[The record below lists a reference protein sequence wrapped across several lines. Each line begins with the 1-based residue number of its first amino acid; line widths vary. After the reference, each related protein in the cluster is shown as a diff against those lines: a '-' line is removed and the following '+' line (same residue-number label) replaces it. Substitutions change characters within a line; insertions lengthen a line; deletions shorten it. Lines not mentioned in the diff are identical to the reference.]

1 MSISIDPH
9 SGFCFGVTRAIQAAE
24 SELQNGALC
33 CLGDI
38 VHNGQEV
45 KRLELMGLATID
57 NDDLRTLPRGSR
69 VLLRAHGEPPST
81 YWIAQQR
88 GITIID
94 ATCPVVKKLQDRI
107 RACYEQHKNDEAL
120 PPQIVI
126 YGKPGHAEVIGLQG
140 QTNNT
145 AVVIESV
152 DQLDR
157 LDFTRPIYLF
167 SQTTKSVEGFKELVA
182 SIKEK
187 LSISPQDG
195 LGHTWERSVSATVC
209 QAKPV
214 FEYHDTI
221 CRNVANRVEQLQA
234 FARANDLVI
243 FVGGT
248 KSSNARV
255 LFNKCLEANPNTIFI
270 SSPDEINSLTAQRSF
285 SAAVCQCNGLS
296 GEAGLITTNPDT
308 KVGICG
314 ATSTPLWLMEAVSER
329 LSAS

>member
-1 MSISIDPH
+1 MSIDIDIDIDIN

-24 SELQNGALC
+24 SELQKGALC

-45 KRLELMGLATID
+45 KRLELLGLQTID
-57 NDDLRTLPRGSR
+57 YDDLRTLPAHSR

-88 GITIID
+88 GIEIID

-107 RACYEQHKNDEAL
+107 RACYEKHRNDEAL
-120 PPQIVI
+120 PPQIII
-126 YGKPGHAEVIGLQG
+126 YGQPGHAEVIGLQG

-145 AVVIESV
+145 AIVIESI

-157 LDFTRPIYLF
+157 IDFTRPIYLF
-167 SQTTKSVEGFKELVA
+167 SQTTKSVEGFQALVDA
-182 SIKEK
+182 IK
-187 LSISPQDG
+187 SAISNQQ
-195 LGHTWERSVSATVC
+195 SAIV
-209 QAKPV
+209 PEV
-214 FEYHDTI
+214 HDTI
-221 CRNVANRVEQLQA
+221 CRNVANRVAQLQD

-243 FVGGT
+243 FVGGA

-255 LFNKCLEANPNTIFI
+255 LYKNCVEVNPNTIFI
-270 SSPDEINSLTAQRSF
+270 SSPDEVEKVLSTFHTA
-285 SAAVCQCNGLS
+285 SADRKNFKLS
-296 GEAGLITTNPDT
+296 TL

-314 ATSTPLWLMEAVSER
+314 ATSTPRWLMKQVR
-329 LSAS
+329 DKLTNL

>member
-1 MSISIDPH
+1 MKVSIDEH

-24 SELQNGALC
+24 SELGNGSLY

-45 KRLELMGLATID
+45 ARLEMKGLATID
-57 NDDLRTLPRGSR
+57 YDDLRTLPAHSR

-88 GITIID
+88 GIEIID

-107 RACYEQHKNDEAL
+107 RACYEQHKNDEAV

-145 AVVIESV
+145 AIVIENTE
-152 DQLDR
+152 QLDKI
-157 LDFTRPIYLF
+157 DFTRPIYLF
-167 SQTTKSVEGFKELVA
+167 SQTTKSVEGFQELVA
-182 SIKEK
+182 SIEAR
-187 LSISPQDG
+187 
-195 LGHTWERSVSATVC
+195 RSRCRKNSA
-209 QAKPV
+209 P

-221 CRNVANRVEQLQA
+221 CRSVANRVKELQA
-234 FARANDLVI
+234 FAKANDIVL

-248 KSSNARV
+248 KSSNAKV
-255 LFNKCLEANPNTIFI
+255 LYKNCVEANPNTFFV
-270 SSPDEINSLTAQRSF
+270 SSPDEIEDFRLKILDS
-285 SAAVCQCNGLS
+285 
-296 GEAGLITTNPDT
+296 IKTNPDLRI
-308 KVGICG
+308 GICG

-329 LSAS
+329 LSVS

>member
-1 MSISIDPH
+1 MTCSIDTN
-9 SGFCFGVTRAIQAAE
+9 SGFCFGVTRAITAAE
-24 SELQNGALC
+24 SELTHGPLC

-45 KRLELMGLATID
+45 ARLEDLGLRTID
-57 NDDLRTLPRGSR
+57 YDDLRTLPSHSR

-81 YWIAQQR
+81 YWIARQR
-88 GITIID
+88 GIEVID

-107 RACYEQHKNDEAL
+107 RACYETHRNDEPI

-145 AVVIESV
+145 AIVIESAE
-152 DQLDR
+152 QLDR

-167 SQTTKSVEGFKELVA
+167 SQTTKSVEGFHALVEE
-182 SIKEK
+182 IKK
-187 LSISPQDG
+187 KTAQS
-195 LGHTWERSVSATVC
+195 
-209 QAKPV
+209 

-221 CRNVANRVEQLQA
+221 CRNVANRVAQLQD
-234 FARANDLVI
+234 FARANDIVF

-255 LFNKCLEANPNTIFI
+255 LFNHCKEANEHTYFV
-270 SSPDEINSLTAQRSF
+270 SSPDELKDK
-285 SAAVCQCNGLS
+285 LS
-296 GEAGLITTNPDT
+296 NQDVVLNLQTNPDL

-314 ATSTPLWLMEAVSER
+314 ATSTPLWLMEQVKAKLET
-329 LSAS
+329 L

>member
-1 MSISIDPH
+1 MQVTIDAH

-24 SELQNGALC
+24 SELEKGSLY

-45 KRLELMGLATID
+45 ARLEMKGLATID
-57 NDDLRTLPRGSR
+57 YDDLRTLPAHSR
-69 VLLRAHGEPPST
+69 VLLRAHGEPPAT
-81 YWIAQQR
+81 YWIARQR
-88 GITIID
+88 GIEIID

-107 RACYEQHKNDEAL
+107 RACYDQHKNDENV

-145 AVVIESV
+145 AIVIEST

-167 SQTTKSVEGFKELVA
+167 SQTTKSVEGFQELVTV
-182 SIKEK
+182 IG
-187 LSISPQDG
+187 DR
-195 LGHTWERSVSATVC
+195 LGQSG
-209 QAKPV
+209 QV

-221 CRNVANRVEQLQA
+221 CRSVANRVKELQD
-234 FARANDLVI
+234 FARANDIVL

-248 KSSNARV
+248 KSSNAKV
-255 LFNKCLEANPNTIFI
+255 LFHHCVEANPNTFFI
-270 SSPDEINSLTAQRSF
+270 SSPDELTNLPIQ
-285 SAAVCQCNGLS
+285 
-296 GEAGLITTNPDT
+296 TNPDT

>member
-1 MSISIDPH
+1 MVISIDSN
-9 SGFCFGVTRAIQAAE
+9 SGFCFGVTRAIKAAE
-24 SELQNGALC
+24 SELEKGLLY

-45 KRLELMGLATID
+45 VRLEMKGLATID
-57 NDDLRTLPRGSR
+57 YDDLRTLPSHSR

-88 GITIID
+88 GIEIID

-107 RACYEQHKNDEAL
+107 RACYESHKNDETL

-145 AVVIESV
+145 AIVIESV

-157 LDFTRPIYLF
+157 IDFERPIYLF
-167 SQTTKSVEGFKELVA
+167 SQTTKSVEGFQALVEK
-182 SIKEK
+182 IKSQITNHKSQIALE
-187 LSISPQDG
+187 
-195 LGHTWERSVSATVC
+195 A
-209 QAKPV
+209 
-214 FEYHDTI
+214 HDTI
-221 CRNVANRVEQLQA
+221 CRSVANRVKELQA
-234 FARANDLVI
+234 FARANDIVF

-248 KSSNARV
+248 KSSNAKV
-255 LFNKCLEANPNTIFI
+255 LFNHCKEANENTFFV
-270 SSPDEINSLTAQRSF
+270 SSPDE
-285 SAAVCQCNGLS
+285 VDLS
-296 GEAGLITTNPDT
+296 KITNPDA